1 MDPSQ
6 DWMSGSRIQVNQTLE
21 YTASSLESDRS
32 YTFSVAAVREGEGGE
47 GPRGPAVTI
56 KTLCIEVVPQ
66 MVTTTLTVTNDVTVT
81 WQKPTVQCST
91 GITQFTI
98 YYEIEG
104 DVTSRQEAGT
114 ADPNAESFTVDGSLL
129 EPGMTYNIAVTVTTD
144 QESALSE
151 GRTVTATKPTG
162 SSGSSVAIIIIGV
175 VIVVLIV
182 LILLFLIVIVVRKR
196 KMEDQP
202 DPIDNQPLNDI
213 GNRSGPSGNTYHSP
227 GAVNTAL
234 NVTEANK
241 TKERSAANSS
251 VLDVGGIYGNL
262 EPPSPIRIA
271 EFPEYIISNI
281 DKVEHEFGLLEGVQ
295 QKHPWTVAEEE
306 YNRKKNRFRNMYPYD
321 HCRVVLPK
329 LPGDHHSDYY
339 NASFILNERDV
350 RAYIASQGKIMFPGC
365 KLYLFIFDK
374 ASTFS
379 TSSQPSPVPTL
390 SSVGSPNKASVDDF
404 WRLIWEQNV
413 QTIVMLANLYED
425 TKERCLQY
433 WPKEEN
439 EIQYFGYINVTWTK
453 TQHFADYVIRTLSVD
468 RGGTIR
474 EVKQLHFKEWPDKD
488 VPDSA
493 TCLVEFA
500 RHCKLIHF
508 KKQTPLLIH
517 CSAGIGRTGTFI
529 GLLSMMDVLQSKEYI
544 DIFAFVNKMRE
555 NRVNMIQTKKQYRYL
570 HTCLYEFHL
579 TRDCQISA
587 QILSRFKIHDNKAA
601 ILREFELLSEVEMS
615 KTNDSIKTG
624 ATTGS
629 LTRGNSTDSLETGG
643 SMKTEHAPRDRFG
656 NMVPTGRRKV
666 FMLSSSPS
674 NPDNYINASFV
685 KSYEKKDAFITT
697 QSPLPNTIEDFWRMI
712 YDHKCRT
719 VVMLNQLDG
728 SDKTCVQYWP
738 DRGSLQYGIMTVT
751 CIATD
756 QQSDYVKRTFDVSLN
771 DSANV
776 ISVTH
781 LQLEEWPPN
790 GSPQSVI
797 RLITDA
803 QKLQKEA
810 NVEKPLVVHCIN
822 GFGRSG
828 VFVTVQSEMERI
840 RATGLV
846 DIFATVKKLRNEH
859 QHMMRKKA
867 APQSTVLDKTSG
879 DYTANP
885 ADHRPRDNP
894 EIENLSNPKAKVTP
908 KTYNRAK
915 GKAPKAKSVAKG
927 RAAPTAG
934 ASVVP
939 SDPQDQTVR
948 SASVSKEPGTR
959 SRSPVRRPSPIPD
972 ESSPDSDTGFR
983 RKRHRRSTEAP
994 PPPTGPPSADC
1005 AWLLSQLTSV
1015 LSPLVQHLTPA
1026 TIQPVPDRAESVA
1039 DIPPAVREY
1048 PTQLGTV
1055 PPRVPRN
1062 LSSIAPDPDALE
1074 IQASETFSELGDRL
1088 RRLRGRPVPRVRIG
1102 RGGGTAGHYPATR
1115 PHREVANIFKQRLG
1129 FEDSPAGPSAPKSS
1143 SKLRSTNETPEDD
1156 STSIP
1161 VDPLCFERVEVLQ
1174 KQRRW
1179 TAFPAKQDK
1188 ALRVPED
1195 TWKNLFHPPSIPR
1208 TRPTAF
1214 RNPPAKR
1221 TGSGKL
1227 ASGRFKEKLANL
1239 PILGEDLFDGQ
1250 FGETVKN
1257 ELERRE
1263 TLSKSGFS
1271 RPDTRRGE
1279 RQSRPYRRPD
1289 QSRPP
1294 RGRAQRPAY
1303 WKRGSGNAAKSFRGG
1318 RPDRS
1323 PRRSPRGHRYG
1334 RLSRDERPR
1343 PRRDDQPPRSS
1354 FGAPRP

>member
-1 MDPSQ
+1 MTILSSNIHISFLSDIVIESSSQVNPQSSVEIKSILEGSTAVVNRLQIRLSRSEGAIDDHGITQETDPEISANRREETYRVISVSEDDQFFCILSLGASIVGSINVTGFVYKLPSISDPPSKLTRTTTSVTITWRPWDEETDVGDPPVVAYIPYYKMDPSQ
-6 DWMSGSRIQVNQTLE
+6 DWMSGSRIQADQTLE
-21 YTASSLESDRS
+21 YTASSLESDRK

-56 KTLCIEVVPQ
+56 KTLCIIDVVPQ
-66 MVTTTLTVTNDVTVT
+66 MVTTTVTVTNDVTVT

-114 ADPNAESFTVDGSLL
+114 ADPNAESFTFDGSLL
-129 EPGMTYNIAVTVTTD
+129 EPGTTYNIAVTVTTD
-144 QESALSE
+144 QESTLSE

-162 SSGSSVAIIIIGV
+162 SSGSSVAIIIIISV

-182 LILLFLIVIVVRKR
+182 LIPLFLIVIVVRKR
-196 KMEDQP
+196 KMKDQP

-213 GNRSGPSGNTYHSP
+213 GNRSGPSGNTYHSS

-234 NVTEANK
+234 NVTEAKK
-241 TKERSAANSS
+241 TKESSAANSS

-350 RAYIASQGKIMFPGC
+350 RAYIASQ
-365 KLYLFIFDK
+365 
-374 ASTFS
+374 A
-379 TSSQPSPVPTL
+379 
-390 SSVGSPNKASVDDF
+390 PNKASVDDF

-439 EIQYFGYINVTWTK
+439 ETQCFGYINVTWTK
-453 TQHFADYVIRTLSVD
+453 TQHFADYVIRTLSVE

-493 TCLVEFA
+493 MCLVEFA

-615 KTNDSIKTG
+615 KTNDSPKTG
-624 ATTGS
+624 GTTDS
-629 LTRGNSTDSLETGG
+629 LARGNSTDSLETGG

-656 NMVPTGRRKV
+656 NMVPTGGRKV

-719 VVMLNQLDG
+719 VVMLNQLDK

-751 CIATD
+751 CIATE

-810 NVEKPLVVHCIN
+810 NIEKPLVVHCIN

-859 QHMMRKKA
+859 QHMMRKKM
-867 APQSTVLDKTSG
+867 
-879 DYTANP
+879 DY
-885 ADHRPRDNP
+885 
-894 EIENLSNPKAKVTP
+894 I
-908 KTYNRAK
+908 
-915 GKAPKAKSVAKG
+915 
-927 RAAPTAG
+927 
-934 ASVVP
+934 
-939 SDPQDQTVR
+939 
-948 SASVSKEPGTR
+948 
-959 SRSPVRRPSPIPD
+959 
-972 ESSPDSDTGFR
+972 
-983 RKRHRRSTEAP
+983 
-994 PPPTGPPSADC
+994 
-1005 AWLLSQLTSV
+1005 
-1015 LSPLVQHLTPA
+1015 
-1026 TIQPVPDRAESVA
+1026 
-1039 DIPPAVREY
+1039 
-1048 PTQLGTV
+1048 
-1055 PPRVPRN
+1055 
-1062 LSSIAPDPDALE
+1062 
-1074 IQASETFSELGDRL
+1074 
-1088 RRLRGRPVPRVRIG
+1088 
-1102 RGGGTAGHYPATR
+1102 
-1115 PHREVANIFKQRLG
+1115 
-1129 FEDSPAGPSAPKSS
+1129 
-1143 SKLRSTNETPEDD
+1143 
-1156 STSIP
+1156 
-1161 VDPLCFERVEVLQ
+1161 LCFDFLIE
-1174 KQRRW
+1174 
-1179 TAFPAKQDK
+1179 F
-1188 ALRVPED
+1188 
-1195 TWKNLFHPPSIPR
+1195 
-1208 TRPTAF
+1208 
-1214 RNPPAKR
+1214 
-1221 TGSGKL
+1221 
-1227 ASGRFKEKLANL
+1227 
-1239 PILGEDLFDGQ
+1239 
-1250 FGETVKN
+1250 
-1257 ELERRE
+1257 
-1263 TLSKSGFS
+1263 SK
-1271 RPDTRRGE
+1271 
-1279 RQSRPYRRPD
+1279 
-1289 QSRPP
+1289 
-1294 RGRAQRPAY
+1294 
-1303 WKRGSGNAAKSFRGG
+1303 
-1318 RPDRS
+1318 
-1323 PRRSPRGHRYG
+1323 RYG
-1334 RLSRDERPR
+1334 NYENW
-1343 PRRDDQPPRSS
+1343 
-1354 FGAPRP
+1354 